1 MNDLTIALAALG
13 GLVLAGVVAHGA
25 WQARKA
31 GPRRPAGERA
41 APRSAASEVRE
52 PVLDGP
58 TGGEPAAL
66 PAAEVPE
73 PSEVPAAALD
83 PRPPKRPHLRLD
95 ALIDAIASL
104 ALESPVSGEMVLTH
118 LPPTRR
124 AGSKPLLVEGLNQAS
139 GEWEAPAPGQ
149 RYGELQAGV
158 QLANRSGALNEIEYS
173 EFAQAMQSF
182 ADHFGAMLELPDML
196 EVAARAKE
204 LDGFASLHDAQL
216 TVTLRANGVAWSPGY
231 LQQIAAR
238 HGFVPGP
245 VPGRLVQPAREE
257 HAPPVLVL
265 SFDAHAAL
273 ADEPELAALR
283 EAALSLD
290 VPGRQSDLEF
300 RAAWQQAAR
309 KLADDMDATLVDDQ
323 GQSVTLHAFTAI
335 GGELKQMYRAL
346 ESRDLAAGSASAR
359 RLFS

>member
-1 MNDLTIALAALG
+1 LTLTAALAIVA
-13 GLVLAGVVAHGA
+13 GLVLALVVAHGA
-25 WQARKA
+25 WNARRANPRQAHPTPPIERSEPMLPPA
-31 GPRRPAGERA
+31 PATEVTAGAVLADAPDVAAARPGPRI
-41 APRSAASEVRE
+41 
-52 PVLDGP
+52 
-58 TGGEPAAL
+58 
-66 PAAEVPE
+66 
-73 PSEVPAAALD
+73 
-83 PRPPKRPHLRLD
+83 D
-95 ALIDAIASL
+95 ALIDAIVPL
-104 ALESPVSGEMVLTH
+104 RLESPLSGETVLAH
-118 LPPTRR
+118 APPSRR
-124 AGSKPLLVEGLNQAS
+124 AGSKPFLLEGLNAES
-139 GEWEAPAPGQ
+139 GEWEPVAAGQ
-149 RYGELQAGV
+149 RYSELQAGV

-204 LDGFASLHDAQL
+204 LDSFASQHDAQL

-245 VPGRLVQPAREE
+245 VAGRLVQPAPDE
-257 HAPPVLVL
+257 HAPAVLVL
-265 SFDAHAAL
+265 SFDARAAL

-283 EAALSLD
+283 EATLSLD
-290 VPGRQSDLEF
+290 VPQTAEGADPF
-300 RAAWQQAAR
+300 AAWQQAAR

-323 GQSVTLHAFTAI
+323 GQPVTLHAFTAI